1 MRFSAQ
7 QEGLSHLGTIIEN
20 HLIREV
26 LWQKVTSHSDI
37 TCYSPLK
44 LNALCGEE
52 KMKPFISLNDGE
64 MLTARLVVGA
74 DGANSWLRK
83 MLIFH

>member
-1 MRFSAQ
+1 M
-7 QEGLSHLGTIIEN
+7 
-20 HLIREV
+20 

-37 TCYSPLK
+37 TCYSP
-44 LNALCGEE
+44 AQIERIVWGENE
-52 KMKPFISLNDGE
+52 AFISLNDGE

-83 MLIFH
+83 NADIPLTFGIMNITL